1 MKKILRFLLLVV
13 AWIIFPPFY
22 LFLIFKDKTLKKRS
36 KIVAYISVVI
46 SPFTL
51 WLIVI
56 IASHQPSKFSMDTME
71 ETLNIEI
78 SENYDVKTN
87 RINYKGQD
95 YNAIIILKLSDEA
108 INNLKGQIEKSPF
121 FNLKH
126 DFSGNN
132 EIESEKSDTL
142 LYWKVRNYLEKEH
155 LTGYWIKKDELTYEF
170 YSPVLS
176 DIPNSAILFHE
187 GFDINAS
194 VSLKDKTLNYEY
206 IKY

>member
-1 MKKILRFLLLVV
+1 MVV
-13 AWIIFPPFY
+13 AWIIFPPVY
-22 LFLIFKDKTLKKRS
+22 LFLIFKDKTLKKWY

-51 WLIVI
+51 WLIII

-78 SENYDVKTN
+78 SDNYDVKTN
-87 RINYKGQD
+87 TINYEGQD
-95 YNAIIILKLSDEA
+95 YDAIIILKLSDES

-126 DFSGNN
+126 DFSRNN

-155 LTGYWIKKDELTYEF
+155 LTGYWIKKDEVTYEF
-170 YSPVLS
+170 YSPNLS

-194 VSLKDKTLNYEY
+194 VSIKDKTLNYEY

>member
-13 AWIIFPPFY
+13 AWIIFPPVY
-22 LFLIFKDKTLKKRS
+22 LFLIFKDKTLKKWY

-51 WLIVI
+51 WLIII

-78 SENYDVKTN
+78 SDNYDVKTN
-87 RINYKGQD
+87 TINYEGQD
-95 YNAIIILKLSDEA
+95 YDAIIILKLSDES

-126 DFSGNN
+126 DFSRNN

-155 LTGYWIKKDELTYEF
+155 LTGYWIKKDEVTYEF
-170 YSPVLS
+170 YSPNLS

-194 VSLKDKTLNYEY
+194 VSIKDKTLNYEY

>member
-1 MKKILRFLLLVV
+1 
-13 AWIIFPPFY
+13 
-22 LFLIFKDKTLKKRS
+22 
-36 KIVAYISVVI
+36 
-46 SPFTL
+46 
-51 WLIVI
+51 
-56 IASHQPSKFSMDTME
+56 MDTME

-78 SENYDVKTN
+78 SDNYDVKTN
-87 RINYKGQD
+87 TINYEGQD
-95 YNAIIILKLSDEA
+95 YDAIIILKLSDES

-126 DFSGNN
+126 DFSRNN

-155 LTGYWIKKDELTYEF
+155 LTGYWIKKDEVTYEF
-170 YSPVLS
+170 YSPNLS

-194 VSLKDKTLNYEY
+194 VSIKDKTLNYEY